1 MEKETLKLKSELE
14 QVTQDLI
21 AKNELLL
28 EDTVLDRLT
37 ENDMLV
43 TEKEVSSDISWFL
56 LAIMTIITLL
66 MVMLVFVLCVY
77 IKTQKRQR
85 RNAMDVEQRS
95 ARKFGGDAG

>member
-1 MEKETLKLKSELE
+1 
-14 QVTQDLI
+14 
-21 AKNELLL
+21 
-28 EDTVLDRLT
+28 
-37 ENDMLV
+37 MLV